1 MDTPG
6 GLDPQGRASPDTSVR
21 DMRRVLLCVVVAELV
36 LVIILLKIVLNYM
49 KKKTAGKSQDG
60 DTDAMKS
67 DSTRCT
73 TEISDTTVIR
83 NETCDQNLVN
93 LNDLKGP
100 EQNSTATGRGA
111 KKVRELKQRNRYIHS
126 YRTEE
131 LQPRDDTDLTGLYNS
146 RELFGSTDSHV
157 YETLSLRS
165 DVSDSNIKLNSSKK
179 SDLSTKS
186 KKGKRAAKTLP
197 VDFML

>member
-1 MDTPG
+1 MYVCKAG
-6 GLDPQGRASPDTSVR
+6 GLDTQGRASPDTSVR
-21 DMRRVLLCVVVAELV
+21 VVRRVLLCVVVAELV

-49 KKKTAGKSQDG
+49 KKSTAGKSQDG
-60 DTDAMKS
+60 DTDDMKS
-67 DSTRCT
+67 DS

-83 NETCDQNLVN
+83 NESCDQNLVN
-93 LNDLKGP
+93 FNDLKGP
-100 EQNSTATGRGA
+100 EQNSTETGRGA

-131 LQPRDDTDLTGLYNS
+131 LQPRDDMDLTGLCNS
-146 RELFGSTDSHV
+146 RELFGSSDSHV
-157 YETLSLRS
+157 YETLSFRS

-186 KKGKRAAKTLP
+186 KKGKRAVKTLP
-197 VDFML
+197 ADFIL

>member
-1 MDTPG
+1 MFCC
-6 GLDPQGRASPDTSVR
+6 S
-21 DMRRVLLCVVVAELV
+21 
-36 LVIILLKIVLNYM
+36 NYM
-49 KKKTAGKSQDG
+49 KKSTAGKSQDG
-60 DTDAMKS
+60 GTDDMKS

-73 TEISDTTVIR
+73 TEISDTTMIR
-83 NETCDQNLVN
+83 NEACDQNLVN

-100 EQNSTATGRGA
+100 EQNSTETGRGA

-126 YRTEE
+126 YRTED
-131 LQPRDDTDLTGLYNS
+131 LHPRDDMDLTGLCNS

-186 KKGKRAAKTLP
+186 KKGKRAVKTLP
-197 VDFML
+197 ADFIL